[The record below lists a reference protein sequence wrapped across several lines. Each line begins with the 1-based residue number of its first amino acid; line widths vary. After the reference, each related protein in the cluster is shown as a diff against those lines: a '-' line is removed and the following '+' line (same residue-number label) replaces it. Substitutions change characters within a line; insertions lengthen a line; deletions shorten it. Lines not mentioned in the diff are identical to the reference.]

1 MRKYVLPT
9 MGYSL
14 TEGLWVHPSRKSILD
29 EEVEKHHS
37 RLSLEILKLEGKDR
51 AAQLRD
57 RLSGR
62 LGT

>member
-14 TEGLWVHPSRKSILD
+14 TEGLWVHPSRKSISD

-37 RLSLEILKLEGKDR
+37 RLTLEIAREG
-51 AAQLRD
+51 ALRLQN

-62 LGT
+62 LET